1 MTADEAREL
10 TQISINET
18 VQFETKETL
27 KKIEEACK
35 LCQYETHTPKL
46 HEKTIENLTGLGFDV
61 TYNKYREEYDI
72 SWALKEEVKT

>member
-27 KKIEEACK
+27 RKIEEACK
-35 LCQYETHTPKL
+35 LCQYETHTAKL
-46 HEKTIENLTGLGFDV
+46 HEKTIENLTALGFDV
-61 TYNKYREEYDI
+61 AYNKYREEYDI